1 MVQKLE
7 LDNILNK
14 CNFPPPN
21 SEIHLAVSGGPDSTA
36 MLILANLA
44 QLIIS
49 VHHVDHGLREN
60 GEAEAHFVSNL
71 ANRFASKFYSYKLS
85 IEDGPNLEAR
95 LRKARFDVLP
105 PGAATGHTMDDQ
117 AETVLLQLMRGAG
130 ISGLGA
136 MREGYSHPILGIR
149 RQEALAVVKSMEIE
163 PLLDPSNSN
172 SRFKRNRVRQE
183 LVPLMNNISDRDV
196 VPLLAR
202 VAKLCAGDNAFLDSL
217 VVGIDSTDTKVLKS
231 ADEVL
236 SKRALRNFLKDSQGY
251 PPSYEELNKAWRVVK
266 GEIKATELCGGRRLS
281 RSLGKLSLVES
292 SANT

>member
-7 LDNILNK
+7 LENILNK

-21 SEIHLAVSGGPDSTA
+21 SEIDLAVSGGPDSTA

-44 QLIIS
+44 QLNIS
-49 VHHVDHGLREN
+49 VHHVDHGLRNN
-60 GEAEAHFVSNL
+60 GETETHFVSDL
-71 ANRFASKFYSYKLS
+71 ADRFAGKFYSYKLS

-95 LRKARFDVLP
+95 LREARFKVLP
-105 PGAATGHTMDDQ
+105 SGVATGHTMDDQ

-130 ISGLGA
+130 ISGLGG

-149 RQEALAVVKSMEIE
+149 RGEAVDVVNSMEIE
-163 PLLDPSNSN
+163 PLLDPSNSEG
-172 SRFKRNRVRQE
+172 RFKRNRVRHE
-183 LVPLMNNISDRDV
+183 LVPLMNNVSDRDV

-202 VAKLCAGDNAFLDSL
+202 VAKLCAGENAFLDSL
-217 VVGIDSTDTKVLKS
+217 TVGLDSTDTKVLKS

-266 GEIKATELCGGRRLS
+266 GEVKATELCGGRRLS
-281 RSLGKLSLVES
+281 RRQGKLSLMES
-292 SANT
+292 NAHT